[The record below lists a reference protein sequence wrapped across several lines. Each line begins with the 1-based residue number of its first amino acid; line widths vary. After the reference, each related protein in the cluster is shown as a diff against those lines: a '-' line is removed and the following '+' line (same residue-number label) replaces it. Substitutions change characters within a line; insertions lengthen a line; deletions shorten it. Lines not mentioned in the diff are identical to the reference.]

1 MIKTLGGRRLGV
13 TSSHKKA
20 LMRNMAT
27 SLFLHEKIETTIM
40 KAKELRPYAEKL
52 ITHAKNGKHFM
63 VRREI
68 HNRTAY
74 KKLFDVLA
82 TRYQAR
88 AGGYTRILR
97 LGARAGDNAET
108 GLIQL
113 VQ

>member
-13 TSSHKKA
+13 TSSHKRS
-20 LMRNMAT
+20 LMRNMAV
-27 SLFLHEKIETTIM
+27 SLFLHERVETTIM

-52 ITHAKNGKHFM
+52 ITHAKNGKHYM

-68 HNRTAY
+68 QDRTAY

-88 AGGYTRILR
+88 AGGYTRIHRTGRR
-97 LGARAGDNAET
+97 LGDNAEK
-108 GLIQL
+108 GLISL